1 LRQPPFGAIADYPAT
16 VLIPDILET
25 VNLKREAVEKH
36 PLFSHLSIRYNK
48 DRQNKRKRRGKCA
61 M

>member
-1 LRQPPFGAIADYPAT
+1 MKHQDNTLT
-16 VLIPDILET
+16 LIFSIVDDFCKLH
-25 VNLKREAVEKH
+25 LEAVEKH